1 MIVNTLM
8 LFYGAVFLGTLL
20 MVEIIYH
27 VVFGATAER
36 KAINRRLALLSKQK
50 DSLKVYETLR
60 RETPSAWISA
70 IGGIGRV
77 YSWLDKLITQS
88 GFESKTRNVVML
100 MIFLTIGAFIMLFN
114 FLSIK
119 TLLNFVSVTPVVMV
133 VSLMIGFGL
142 PTLVLQQSRDKRK
155 ALFNEQLPNAI
166 DVIVRS
172 LRAGHPINAA
182 MELVTLEMPD
192 PIGTEFGLA
201 VDEMTYGLDI
211 QEALENMSDR
221 VEMPDF
227 EFMVVSISI
236 QYETGGNL
244 AEILENLSKIIR
256 DRYSLKRKVKA
267 LSSEG
272 RISAILLAVLP
283 VMALTLLMIASP
295 DYYGDVM
302 DDPLFLK
309 SVLIVL
315 GMFLTGN
322 YIMYRLVN
330 FRY

>member
-1 MIVNTLM
+1 MVFNSLI
-8 LFYGAVFLGTLL
+8 LFYGAVFLATLL
-20 MVEIIYH
+20 VVEVIYYFA
-27 VVFGATAER
+27 FGANAQR
-36 KAINRRLALLSKQK
+36 KAINRRLLLLSKQK
-50 DSLKVYETLR
+50 DSLRVYETLR
-60 RETPSAWISA
+60 RETPSAWLAA
-70 IGGIGRV
+70 IGGVGQI
-77 YSWLDKLITQS
+77 YSWLDRLITQS
-88 GFESKTRNVVML
+88 GYASKTRNVML
-100 MIFLTIGAFIMLFN
+100 LMVVLMVVTFIILFN
-114 FLSIK
+114 FLPIKNLINFISI
-119 TLLNFVSVTPVVMV
+119 TPVILGVSFLVGFWGPV
-133 VSLMIGFGL
+133 VF
-142 PTLVLQQSRDKRK
+142 LQQCRNQRK
-155 ALFNEQLPNAI
+155 AQFNEQLPNAI

-172 LRAGHPINAA
+172 LKAGHPINAA

-211 QEALENMSDR
+211 EEAMENMSGR
-221 VEMPDF
+221 VDLPDF
-227 EFMVVSISI
+227 EFMVVSIKI

-283 VMALTLLMIASP
+283 VLTIMGLMISSP
-295 DYYGDVM
+295 DYYGDVV
-302 DDPLFLK
+302 DDPLFIK
-309 SVLIVL
+309 VISVVI
-315 GMFLTGN
+315 GMFLIGN

>member
-1 MIVNTLM
+1 MIVNTLI
-8 LFYGAVFLGTLL
+8 LFYGAVFLATLL
-20 MVEIIYH
+20 IVEIIYH
-27 VVFGATAER
+27 VVFGVTAER
-36 KAINRRLALLSKQK
+36 KAINRRLSLLSKQK
-50 DSLKVYETLR
+50 DNLKVYETLR
-60 RETPSAWISA
+60 RETPSAWIAA

-88 GFESKTRNVVML
+88 GLEFKTRNVVMVMTL
-100 MIFLTIGAFIMLFN
+100 LSVGAFIMLFN

-119 TLLNFVSVTPVVMV
+119 SLLSFVSVTPVVMGI
-133 VSLMIGFGL
+133 SLVIGFGL
-142 PTLVLQQSRDKRK
+142 PTVFLQRSRDQRK

-283 VMALTLLMIASP
+283 VMALTLLMISSP
-295 DYYGDVM
+295 DYYGDVV

>member
-1 MIVNTLM
+1 MVVNSLI
-8 LFYGAVFLGTLL
+8 LFYGAVFLATLL
-20 MVEIIYH
+20 VVEVIYY
-27 VVFGATAER
+27 VVFGGNAQR
-36 KAINRRLALLSKQK
+36 KAINRRLLLLSKQK

-60 RETPSAWISA
+60 RQTPSAWLMA
-70 IGGIGRV
+70 IGGIGQI
-77 YSWLDKLITQS
+77 YSWLDRLITQS
-88 GFESKTRNVVML
+88 GFESKTRNVMAL
-100 MIFLTIGAFIMLFN
+100 MIALTVAVFITLFN
-114 FLSIK
+114 FLPIK
-119 TLLNFVSVTPVVMV
+119 SLINFISVTPVILVG
-133 VSLMIGFGL
+133 SFLIGFGGPAL
-142 PTLVLQQSRDKRK
+142 FLQRCRDKRK

-172 LRAGHPINAA
+172 LKAGHPINAA

-221 VEMPDF
+221 VDLADF

-272 RISAILLAVLP
+272 RISAVLLAVLP
-283 VMALTLLMIASP
+283 VMTIFGLMLSSP
-295 DYYGDVM
+295 DYYGDVV
-302 DDPLFLK
+302 DDPLFIK
-309 SVLIVL
+309 VISIVI
-315 GMFLTGN
+315 GMFLIGN